1 MNNEEFID
9 KKIQKVIDIYENI
22 ENELLLKIVEHF
34 KYNEEFLNSDY
45 WRIKK
50 LEEMG
55 LFNKEVIEYI
65 AKATRKTPET
75 IKKALTDIGYNSFD
89 LETLNNAFADGQ
101 LKINPNVLIQNNTL
115 NAIIE
120 SMYNEVTERFINVS
134 SKIAEATRNAY
145 LDIVEETYL
154 KTTMGTHSY
163 QEAIREA
170 INNLSNS
177 GIKTLVYKTMD
188 KDNNI
193 TGIRTYDVEST
204 ARREILTG
212 ARQVN
217 LKLNET
223 IINELEPEYLYLSE
237 HLRCRPTHF
246 DWQGTIIKKE
256 DLVPVT
262 DYGDVAGLGG
272 LNCAHYFEPYFG
284 NARGDDLKSISK
296 EDALRN
302 YNISQQ
308 QRYLERGVRKWKRK
322 AEMYEL
328 NGDTEAYEKSQLK
341 VKEWQQRNIEFS
353 KENKVKRD
361 FTREYV
367 SGFKSENVKIKLSD
381 KNINGLKEV
390 NITPDDSL
398 IKIDSKLLNKNISQI
413 NKLAKKYN
421 MSEFLET
428 MNTTYTCINKKS
440 VASVGYDKDM
450 TQMYI
455 NSSTKFFK
463 DKANYDTMMKN
474 SDSIGWCMPCP
485 EKNKDIYVMTHEMG
499 HVLEMKMFKNEYPFG
514 GSNEYKLFCNKI
526 KDDIMSIAE
535 KNNSNFDYAHII
547 SQYGSKESKPGDF
560 FAEIFASMEVG
571 YSNELNKAMKKY
583 LEERG
588 IL

>member
-1 MNNEEFID
+1 MNNEEFIN

-34 KYNEEFLNSDY
+34 KYNEEFLNSDH

-50 LEEMG
+50 LEEIG
-55 LFNKEVIEYI
+55 LFNKEVINYI
-65 AKATRKTPET
+65 AKATKKTPEQ
-75 IKKALTDIGYNSFD
+75 IKKALEDIGYNNFNID
-89 LETLNNAFADGQ
+89 VLNKAFEGNK
-101 LKINPNVLIQNNTL
+101 LKINPNILTQNKTFDT
-115 NAIIE
+115 IIN
-120 SMYNEVTERFINVS
+120 SVYDEVSEKFINMS

-170 INNLSNS
+170 INKLSNS
-177 GIKTLVYKTMD
+177 GIKTLVYKTID
-188 KDNNI
+188 KDNKI
-193 TGIRTYDVEST
+193 TGVRTYDIEAT

-272 LNCAHYFEPYFG
+272 INCAHYFEPYFG
-284 NARGDDLKSISK
+284 SARNNELKSISK
-296 EDALRN
+296 EEALKN

-322 AEMYEL
+322 AEMFKK
-328 NGDTEAYEKSQLK
+328 NADDDAYKKSQMK
-341 VKEWQQRNIEFS
+341 VKEWQQRNSEFC
-353 KENKVKRD
+353 KDNNVKRD

-367 SGFKSENVKIKLSD
+367 SGFKSENVKIKLSE
-381 KNINGLKEV
+381 KNTNLLKEV
-390 NITPDDSL
+390 NITPDNSL
-398 IKIDSKLLNKNISQI
+398 IKIDSKLLNRNINQI
-413 NKLAKKYN
+413 NKLAKKYH
-421 MSEFLET
+421 MEEFLET
-428 MNTTYTCINKKS
+428 MDTTYICNTRKS
-440 VASVGYDKDM
+440 AASVGYNQDI

-455 NSSTKFFK
+455 NSSVDYFK
-463 DKANYDTMMKN
+463 DKSIYDNMMK
-474 SDSIGWCMPCP
+474 DSKEISWCMPCKKDK
-485 EKNKDIYVMTHEMG
+485 EDIYIMTHEMG
-499 HVLEMKMFKNEYPFG
+499 HVLEMKIFKDEYPFG
-514 GSNEYKLFCNKI
+514 GKDEYKMFCTKTKN
-526 KDDIMSIAE
+526 DIITIA
-535 KNNSNFDYAHII
+535 KRNNSKFDYTKLI
-547 SQYGSKESKPGDF
+547 SKYGSKKESDF

-571 YSNELNKAMKKY
+571 YSNDLSKAMKKY